1 MTVLSHLRDLPA
13 DNNLTSDDVF
23 NAVFEAGSLLND
35 GQRENSDS
43 LEIAIRL
50 LDAVKN
56 GQVPRSSIEVIE
68 HLVEECGL
76 YPYLDTDK
84 FNLLTQTIISAHTI
98 SLEDDIRLHAKQ
110 MQVLLWLL
118 AGDNIVLSAPTS
130 FGKTL
135 LVDAFISLKRPKC
148 VVMIMPTI
156 ALIDETRRRLNRT
169 FGLEY
174 NLLTAVSDEYDPS
187 QSTIFILTQERFL
200 SRNEKL
206 NIDLLFID
214 EFYKLD
220 PSRED
225 SRFEQLNLAVYRAL
239 PNSKQS
245 FFAGPHI
252 NDIRLGENWSGNFR
266 FVKTDY
272 RTVTVNVVDRTDGKI
287 ERLEAFLSDLKS
299 VGNDSSL
306 VFTKSPQSA
315 RKLLQEITNKGFQ
328 YDSTIGPQLGDWI
341 ANNFHPEWTIAEGTQ
356 NGIAVHHGKLPR
368 SLGQL
373 FVQLF
378 NQGELKQ
385 LICTSTL
392 IEGVNT
398 SAANVFVYDK
408 KISSTD
414 FDFFSFAN
422 IRGRVGRM
430 MRHYIG
436 NVFLYFDPPEEIET
450 NVDVPILSD
459 PGSSSD
465 YIVANVEKDLLS
477 DEGVERREQLP
488 SRTGIEFHI
497 LKEFGSLGTETL
509 VDLNSAI
516 VESLA
521 ENPELLCWKG
531 FPNKEQRKHLAEVIV
546 PSLHKS
552 RQSFGLYTAG
562 QVSWVWSM
570 LQSCKTLG
578 SFLSFFG
585 KRFFREDKGETI
597 SDGIENAFKFLQA
610 CEYTFPTVIVAVEA
624 LVKSNTAPDTANY
637 FPYVSA
643 LENWFRPEWMK
654 QIDEVGIPIPL
665 SERLLPI
672 IGEPEDRHDAMH
684 RIFDIDLSNNDKF
697 DNIDRFIIKSAREG
711 R

>member
-1 MTVLSHLRDLPA
+1 MTILTQLRSLPESSK
-13 DNNLTSDDVF
+13 LTSDDVF
-23 NAVFEAGSLLND
+23 DAVFEAGSMLND

-56 GQVPRSSIEVIE
+56 SQVPDSSIEVID

-76 YPYLDTDK
+76 YPYLNTDN
-84 FNLLTQTIISAHTI
+84 FNLITQTIISAHTI
-98 SLEDDIRLHAKQ
+98 QLDGDIRLHAKQ

-118 AGDNIVLSAPTS
+118 GGDNIVLSAPTS

-148 VVMIMPTI
+148 IVMIMPTI
-156 ALIDETRRRLNRT
+156 ALIDETRRRLSRT
-169 FGLEY
+169 FGSEY
-174 NLLTAVSDEYDPS
+174 KLLTAVSDEYDPAYP
-187 QSTIFILTQERFL
+187 TIFILTQERFL
-200 SRNEKL
+200 SRNDKL

-220 PSRED
+220 PSRAD

-272 RTVTVNVVDRTDGKI
+272 RTVTVNVVDRTNNDD
-287 ERLEAFLSDLKS
+287 RLSNFLSDLKS
-299 VGNDSSL
+299 VGDQSSL
-306 VFTKSPQSA
+306 VFTKSPPSA
-315 RKLLQEITNKGFQ
+315 RVLLQKIIDEEVLYKS
-328 YDSTIGPQLGDWI
+328 DIGPLLGDWI
-341 ANNFHPEWTIAEGTQ
+341 ANNFHKEWAIAEGTQ
-356 NGIAVHHGKLPR
+356 NGIAIHHGRLPR

-378 NQGELKQ
+378 NQGDLKL

-436 NVFLYFDPPEEIET
+436 NVFLYFEPPEEIET

-459 PGSSSD
+459 PGSSTD
-465 YIVANVEKDLLS
+465 YILANVEPDLLS
-477 DEGVERREQLP
+477 EEGVERREQLP
-488 SRTGIEFHI
+488 SRTGIEFYI
-497 LKEFGSLGTETL
+497 LQEFGSLGTETL
-509 VDLNSAI
+509 VNLNSLI
-516 VESLA
+516 IESLA
-521 ENPELLCWKG
+521 ENPELLMWKG
-531 FPNKEQRKHLAEVIV
+531 FPDKYQRKHLAELIV
-546 PSLHKS
+546 PVLLKS
-552 RQSFGLYTAG
+552 RHSLGLYTGA
-562 QVSWVWSM
+562 QVSWMWAT
-570 LQSCKTLG
+570 LQKCKTLG
-578 SFLSFFG
+578 AFLRFFG
-585 KRFFREDKGETI
+585 RTFVRADNDETV
-597 SDGIENAFKFLQA
+597 SDAVENAFKFLQA
-610 CEYTFPTVIVAVEA
+610 CEYTFPTIIVAAEA
-624 LVKSNTAPDTANY
+624 LVKSNTGPNDANY
-637 FPYVSA
+637 FPFVSA

-665 SERLLPI
+665 SERLLPYI
-672 IGEPEDRHDAMH
+672 DAPKDRHDAIEK
-684 RIFDIDLSNNDKF
+684 IFNLDLSGKADFGDID
-697 DNIDRFIIKSAREG
+697 RYIISSAKESQ
-711 R
+711 